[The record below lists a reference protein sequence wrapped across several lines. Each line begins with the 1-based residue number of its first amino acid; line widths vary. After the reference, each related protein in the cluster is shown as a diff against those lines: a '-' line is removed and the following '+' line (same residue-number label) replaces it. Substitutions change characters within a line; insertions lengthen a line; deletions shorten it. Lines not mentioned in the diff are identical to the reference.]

1 MFQLTNIVLKQN
13 SLLVTVDQLMLML
26 MSVFL
31 CVTGDINTDFV
42 WISGPHDDQSA

>member
-13 SLLVTVDQLMLML
+13 SLLVTVDQLMLMK
-26 MSVFL
+26 VFL
-31 CVTGDINTDFV
+31 CATGDINTDFV